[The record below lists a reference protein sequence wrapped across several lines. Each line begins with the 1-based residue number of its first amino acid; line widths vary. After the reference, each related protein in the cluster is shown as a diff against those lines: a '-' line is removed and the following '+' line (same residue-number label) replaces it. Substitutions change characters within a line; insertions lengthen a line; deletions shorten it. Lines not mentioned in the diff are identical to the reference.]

1 MFSAEQDHKIDEMVR
16 ELAPAVHEKLATLA
30 AEFTSDEMARRFG
43 SDAAADES
51 LDATQARVYVSME
64 TSLARE
70 MVSRLVLTLIN
81 PHATL

>member
-1 MFSAEQDHKIDEMVR
+1 MFSAEQDRKINEMVR
-16 ELAPAVHEKLATLA
+16 ELAPAVHEKMATLA

-43 SDAAADES
+43 TSESQDS
-51 LDATQARVYVSME
+51 LDAAQARVYAAVES
-64 TSLARE
+64 SLARE